1 MSLAVPRVSIA
12 PSTQSVES
20 LLTYR
25 VIRPLTYR
33 VIRPRLTS
41 TCEVLIVYC

>member
-1 MSLAVPRVSIA
+1 MSLAVPRASIA
-12 PSTQSVES
+12 PSTQSVEC
-20 LLTYR
+20 L
-25 VIRPLTYR
+25 LTYR

>member
-1 MSLAVPRVSIA
+1 MSLAGPRVSIA
-12 PSTQSVES
+12 PSTQSVEC
-20 LLTYR
+20 L
-25 VIRPLTYR
+25 LTYR